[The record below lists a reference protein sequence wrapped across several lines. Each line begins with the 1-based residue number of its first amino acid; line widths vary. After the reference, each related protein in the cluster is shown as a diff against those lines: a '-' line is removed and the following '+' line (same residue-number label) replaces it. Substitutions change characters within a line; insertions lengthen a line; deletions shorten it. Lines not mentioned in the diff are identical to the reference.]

1 MNELWM
7 MFQKGA
13 GIGAWV
19 VGLALVLTLALP
31 VFGILF
37 AVIARVLRGGANA
50 GRAERKGDA

>member
-19 VGLALVLTLALP
+19 VGLALVLALALP
-31 VFGILF
+31 VFGVLF
-37 AVIARVLRGGANA
+37 ALIARVLRA
-50 GRAERKGDA
+50 GTGSGKEKGDG

>member
-7 MFQKGA
+7 MFQRGA

-37 AVIARVLRGGANA
+37 AVIARILRGGAA
-50 GRAERKGDA
+50 HAERKGDA